1 MVALPQIICLV
12 AKLHSSQLRLLQLLS
27 STIDNPLTIREIQI
41 ELNISSPS
49 VVHHH
54 IEQLEKKGYLKR
66 NPSNPRD
73 YHILSEPER
82 QVAYLNLYGM
92 AQCGPNGSILDGS
105 PIDKIPI
112 ASRLIRFPVEE
123 AFLVEARGDS
133 MAPRISPGDLV
144 IAQKRNT
151 AGHGDLVVCVNDSTV
166 LIKKIIFDNRKII
179 LHSENPL
186 FSPFIA
192 NEDIS
197 IQGIVR
203 GIIQQFG

>member
-1 MVALPQIICLV
+1 
-12 AKLHSSQLRLLQLLS
+12 
-27 STIDNPLTIREIQI
+27 
-41 ELNISSPS
+41 
-49 VVHHH
+49 
-54 IEQLEKKGYLKR
+54 
-66 NPSNPRD
+66 
-73 YHILSEPER
+73 
-82 QVAYLNLYGM
+82 M